1 MSSNN
6 DKNLPNDL
14 SQSLST
20 KTGNNLPTLSK
31 STNSSNAELDSSSSN
46 NKTKEIPIIFKIA
59 FKNRTE
65 YRNYLIIL
73 FFYSI
78 FIILICLYFSK

>member
-20 KTGNNLPTLSK
+20 KTGNNLPTSSK

-46 NKTKEIPIIFKIA
+46 NKTKEIPLSQA
-59 FKNRTE
+59 VTG
-65 YRNYLIIL
+65 IL
-73 FFYSI
+73 FNWLKKKLVCQDYA
-78 FIILICLYFSK
+78 ILALF